1 MIRGRYRD
9 VVANAA
15 GHVVRD
21 SGWRCNVI
29 ARTAWPL
36 VAALLRN
43 DASLR
48 GVLFCAVGE
57 GETAWDAA
65 RPLAEASATRLRA
78 ELQRRPLDATDFAY
92 LDIRGRATQQPT
104 DRLEITA
111 RFTFSG
117 RRVLRE
123 FGLFGGNATT
133 AANSGYLVNY
143 VIHEP
148 VELAPGQSLTRR
160 VRLSLRPASG
170 ELSDA
175 VSLPRHWLEQESAEM
190 IDGVGAASLA
200 ALQAAKIATIG
211 ELAVAVP
218 VQLAERLP
226 LAKAVELRAKA
237 RLAIRTAARIPL
249 VTVVNAMEIQR
260 VMEVDAETLSDQT
273 GASIDDAEGMQERL
287 GLIQLA
293 LDAKKIRRMTV
304 AELRG

>member
-9 VVANAA
+9 VVTTAA
-15 GHVVRD
+15 GHVVLD

-43 DASLR
+43 DQSLR

-57 GETAWDAA
+57 GEEGWDDA
-65 RPLAEASATRLRA
+65 RPLAEATTTRLRA
-78 ELQRRPLDATDFAY
+78 EVRRRALGAADFAY
-92 LDIRGRATQQPT
+92 LDIRGRSTQQPT
-104 DRLEITA
+104 DRLEISA

-133 AANSGYLVNY
+133 APDSGYLVNY

-148 VELAPGQSLTRR
+148 VEVGPGQALTRR

-170 ELSDA
+170 ELSDV
-175 VSLPRHWLEQESAEM
+175 VSLPRHWLEQESAQM

-200 ALQAAKIATIG
+200 ALEAAKIGTIG

-218 VQLAERLP
+218 VQLADRLP
-226 LAKAVELRAKA
+226 LAKAIELRAKA

-249 VTVVNAMEIQR
+249 VAVVNAMEVQR
-260 VMEVDAETLSDQT
+260 IMEVDAVSLSEQT

-287 GLIQLA
+287 GLLELA
-293 LDAKKIRRMTV
+293 LDARKIRRMTV